1 MVRVFCCIVKD
12 FGAATLRFTPNL
24 PSVELPRL
32 SARSAFIPPM
42 PAHNSP
48 NLRTELALLA
58 VLACLRGSS
67 YLLIKIAL
75 ATIPPITL
83 MAIRVTLAALF
94 LLAVMRLRG
103 EYLPTDKRS
112 WRQLF
117 VQSLLNSSVAWL
129 VLAWGAQYVPSGMAG
144 VLNST
149 SPLFVFLL
157 TAFSSSAASS
167 ASKSA
172 LKFTGVVLGFL
183 GVLLVVGVDSLREFG
198 QQTLAQAAVLF
209 GAFLY
214 ACAALN
220 GKRLAHLSPLVTA
233 TGTMLWAT
241 LSLVP
246 LSLLLEQPWTLTPS
260 ANSLFAAT
268 TLAIMCTGIAL
279 IIYFRLMHTLGAMG
293 VASQS
298 YLRAGVSVL
307 LGLIVLGEQLSA
319 TVLIGLIITI
329 VGVALINWPVPNRG
343 EPPP

>member
-1 MVRVFCCIVKD
+1 MN
-12 FGAATLRFTPNL
+12 APNPASLRF
-24 PSVELPRL
+24 
-32 SARSAFIPPM
+32 
-42 PAHNSP
+42 
-48 NLRTELALLA
+48 ELALLA
-58 VLACLRGSS
+58 VLAGLWGSS
-67 YLLIKIAL
+67 YLLIKLAL
-75 ATIPPITL
+75 ATIPPVTL
-83 MAIRVTLAALF
+83 MAIRVTLAAVF
-94 LLAVMRLRG
+94 LLVVMLARS
-103 EYLPTDKRS
+103 EHLPTDSRT
-112 WRQLF
+112 WRNLF

-129 VLAWGAQYVPSGMAG
+129 VLAWGTQYVPSGMAG

-157 TAFSSSAASS
+157 TAFSSSAASGG
-167 ASKSA
+167 AKS
-172 LKFTGVVLGFL
+172 LKKISGVVLGFV
-183 GVLLVVGVDSLREFG
+183 GVLLVVGVESLRGLG

-233 TGTMLWAT
+233 TGTMLWAA

-246 LSLLLEQPWTLTPS
+246 LSFLLEQPWMLMPS
-260 ANSLFAAT
+260 SMSLFAAT
-268 TLAIMCTGIAL
+268 TLAILCTGIAL

-319 TVLIGLIITI
+319 TVLIGLIVTI
-329 VGVALINWPVPNRG
+329 VGVALINWPTAKSGKPQTSPSLGTTN
-343 EPPP
+343 P

>member
-1 MVRVFCCIVKD
+1 M
-12 FGAATLRFTPNL
+12 TLPPSLNLRF
-24 PSVELPRL
+24 
-32 SARSAFIPPM
+32 
-42 PAHNSP
+42 
-48 NLRTELALLA
+48 ELALLA
-58 VLACLRGSS
+58 VLACLWGSS
-67 YLLIKIAL
+67 YLLIKVAL
-75 ATIPPITL
+75 ATIPPVTL
-83 MAIRVTLAALF
+83 MATRVTLAAVF
-94 LLAVMRLRG
+94 LLVVMRVRG
-103 EYLPTDKRS
+103 ENLPTDSRS
-112 WRQLF
+112 WRDLF

-157 TAFSSSAASS
+157 TAFSSKASS
-167 ASKSA
+167 GNTNSLSKI
-172 LKFTGVVLGFL
+172 TGVVLGFV
-183 GVLLVVGVDSLREFG
+183 GVLLVVGMDSLRGLG
-198 QQTLAQAAVLF
+198 QQTMAQAAVLF

-220 GKRLAHLSPLVTA
+220 GKRLAHLSPLATA
-233 TGTMLWAT
+233 TGTMLWAAN
-241 LSLVP
+241 SLVP

-260 ANSLFAAT
+260 NTSLFAAI
-268 TLAIMCTGIAL
+268 TLAILCTGIAL

-329 VGVALINWPVPNRG
+329 VGVALINSPTAKSGKARISSSPG
-343 EPPP
+343 TTHP